1 MKTTIIEKTNYGYCV
16 RTKDSAVSFRKAL
29 NKNKKIE
36 GFLSAPGVFEIY
48 TEMDEETFTSF
59 VMEHLHI

>member
-1 MKTTIIEKTNYGYCV
+1 MTKIEKTNYGYKV
-16 RTKDSAVSFRKAL
+16 ITKDSAVSFRKAL

-48 TEMDEETFTSF
+48 TEMNEESFTSF
-59 VMEHLHI
+59 VMEYLHI